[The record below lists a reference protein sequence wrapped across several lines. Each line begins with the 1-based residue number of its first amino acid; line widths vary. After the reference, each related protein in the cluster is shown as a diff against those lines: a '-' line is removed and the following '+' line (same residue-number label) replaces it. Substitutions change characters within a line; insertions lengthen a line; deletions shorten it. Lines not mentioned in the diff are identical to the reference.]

1 MVYIFLFPGQKFAIM
16 EMKAALSAMLRRYK
30 LSLENPN
37 ADPHLIAEL
46 VLKSARGINLKLEP
60 RALAVEN

>member
-1 MVYIFLFPGQKFAIM
+1 MFLFSGQKFAIM

-37 ADPHLIAEL
+37 EEPLLIAEL
-46 VLKSARGINLKLEP
+46 VLKSATGIKLKLES